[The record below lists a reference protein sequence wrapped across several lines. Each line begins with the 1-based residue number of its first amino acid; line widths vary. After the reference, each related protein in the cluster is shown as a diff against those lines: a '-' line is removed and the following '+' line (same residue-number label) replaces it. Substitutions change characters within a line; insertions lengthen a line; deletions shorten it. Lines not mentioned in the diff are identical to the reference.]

1 MDDASISCV
10 STFSAKEF
18 CKVLVRSARAQWC
31 RQDQHRRVIHT
42 ADWCPPLACWKLPRR
57 GDSSDKID
65 FKTPFVRK
73 NWKQR
78 WLPAFRT
85 RNQNTQEV
93 KIGTPFCVCAI
104 LPCPKKERSLLFF
117 FINLW
122 CFVRMGRIWCDMWGR
137 ERENL
142 FVMFEWDVSDRA
154 GWKRRVS
161 WFEKRLESVQ
171 VGRSLLAL
179 HGCLP
184 PSEGH
189 GHVVYRWKLWISA

>member
-18 CKVLVRSARAQWC
+18 CEVLVRSARAQWC

-42 ADWCPPLACWKLPRR
+42 ADWRPPLACRKLPRR
-57 GDSSDKID
+57 GDSSDQID

-122 CFVRMGRIWCDMWGR
+122 CFVRM
-137 ERENL
+137 
-142 FVMFEWDVSDRA
+142 VAYDVIC
-154 GWKRRVS
+154 
-161 WFEKRLESVQ
+161 E
-171 VGRSLLAL
+171 VGRGRTYLW
-179 HGCLP
+179 CLNGMWVT
-184 PSEGH
+184 EQDEKDECLGL
-189 GHVVYRWKLWISA
+189 RRDWKVFR